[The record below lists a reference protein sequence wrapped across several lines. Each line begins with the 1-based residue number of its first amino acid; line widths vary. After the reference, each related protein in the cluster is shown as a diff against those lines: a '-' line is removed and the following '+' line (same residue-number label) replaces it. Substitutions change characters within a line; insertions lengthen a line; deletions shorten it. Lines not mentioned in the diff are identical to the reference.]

1 MSLIDQITSNIIQSP
16 TIPGRLLPALGSMEG
31 RLALL
36 GFSFTTDTAIQKPDS
51 KFAKNTICQSW
62 RLPTKLNL
70 YEWVGGETFFLLVTL
85 ISGLVILTLEI
96 VLYFKR
102 KMIPRDPVYKHLLR
116 FGFIKLQL
124 FDKSSPSFV

>member
-62 RLPTKLNL
+62 KLPTKLNL
-70 YEWVGGETFFLLVTL
+70 YEWVGG
-85 ISGLVILTLEI
+85 GRNIL
-96 VLYFKR
+96 
-102 KMIPRDPVYKHLLR
+102 
-116 FGFIKLQL
+116 FIGN
-124 FDKSSPSFV
+124 FNIRAGDFNS